1 MSALLPSDVPGLRM
15 PSILHRELAG
25 HRLLR
30 RSKWRRRRYTM
41 ATFLQSGTLRDA
53 SEETRKLFWK
63 WLRQN
68 EAGIGPRERSTL
80 AEIAIWPDA
89 DGNLATLAD
98 LCDPSSSRV
107 AMILA
112 DSIRRPHDHVRRSR
126 LTVSGGRGRTSIRR
140 VPSGEEIEDWLYGR
154 VTDFVVGEM
163 PDGDAIAALDR
174 FGAELTSLL
183 KHQGMKRALSVA
195 GVDLPA
201 LALDRSVQERSKLV
215 EPNQTIDRL
224 ALRDRFLLKD
234 KRHTQVLNNVTPA
247 LTEPTVE
254 MLLATLD
261 EDPGN
266 IDALQ
271 MRLQRFL
278 DLTAPASSERV
289 RLGGMRILPVNGQLR
304 APRELAF
311 RGTRGDYWGDWR
323 VQISAKGL
331 SQDDQARYR
340 AIGVTSA
347 LPSGGTSYD
356 FLTWLSG
363 QDTMALERHV
373 PCVLRHILH
382 PNGPVRWAEEHTDT
396 PCVPVKGRDGPR
408 LVSLGTARRQSV
420 FLPDERTIGEVVIQR
435 DPNILLVIDRVRE
448 VSKPISEPL
457 RKLGVRS
464 LREALGEPE
473 DVSGTGDIIAAAAG
487 FRDAVDNLKSVK
499 FRRTFF
505 KRIDDLGIDSEL
517 VRRDWHDR
525 VSRIRSVRF
534 ADTVRAR
541 YRLRRKPYSVLVRA
555 GFDPESGT
563 FWMSRGQETEN
574 ALSSLCEAIAAQLV
588 FGPRARPVELLA
600 LERALRLEIDDP
612 SYGPRTR
619 ATSPSKDGKA
629 FVEDVAL
636 DADLEGDNE
645 DLEPGE
651 ARAGHSPFRPD
662 ALRNVPKPGPI
673 PSSLSVEA
681 DHRPR
686 RTGRQGANERKED
699 NRSSP
704 KLETVHVEDL
714 KENQYASHCQ
724 MCLCRRSPEVLAPAD
739 SYIEWEEVRR
749 RVVEAHHVDL
759 KSAGGARHAGN
770 LILLCKFHHGITDGV
785 LHALR

>member
-1 MSALLPSDVPGLRM
+1 M
-15 PSILHRELAG
+15 
-25 HRLLR
+25 
-30 RSKWRRRRYTM
+30 
-41 ATFLQSGTLRDA
+41 
-53 SEETRKLFWK
+53 
-63 WLRQN
+63 
-68 EAGIGPRERSTL
+68 
-80 AEIAIWPDA
+80 
-89 DGNLATLAD
+89 
-98 LCDPSSSRV
+98 
-107 AMILA
+107 
-112 DSIRRPHDHVRRSR
+112 
-126 LTVSGGRGRTSIRR
+126 
-140 VPSGEEIEDWLYGR
+140 
-154 VTDFVVGEM
+154 
-163 PDGDAIAALDR
+163 
-174 FGAELTSLL
+174 
-183 KHQGMKRALSVA
+183 
-195 GVDLPA
+195 
-201 LALDRSVQERSKLV
+201 
-215 EPNQTIDRL
+215 
-224 ALRDRFLLKD
+224 
-234 KRHTQVLNNVTPA
+234 
-247 LTEPTVE
+247 
-254 MLLATLD
+254 
-261 EDPGN
+261 
-266 IDALQ
+266 
-271 MRLQRFL
+271 
-278 DLTAPASSERV
+278 
-289 RLGGMRILPVNGQLR
+289 
-304 APRELAF
+304 
-311 RGTRGDYWGDWR
+311 
-323 VQISAKGL
+323 
-331 SQDDQARYR
+331 
-340 AIGVTSA
+340 
-347 LPSGGTSYD
+347 
-356 FLTWLSG
+356 
-363 QDTMALERHV
+363 
-373 PCVLRHILH
+373 
-382 PNGPVRWAEEHTDT
+382 
-396 PCVPVKGRDGPR
+396 
-408 LVSLGTARRQSV
+408 
-420 FLPDERTIGEVVIQR
+420 
-435 DPNILLVIDRVRE
+435 
-448 VSKPISEPL
+448 
-457 RKLGVRS
+457 
-464 LREALGEPE
+464 
-473 DVSGTGDIIAAAAG
+473 
-487 FRDAVDNLKSVK
+487 
-499 FRRTFF
+499 
-505 KRIDDLGIDSEL
+505 
-517 VRRDWHDR
+517 RRDWHDR

-704 KLETVHVEDL
+704 KLETVHVENL

-770 LILLCKFHHGITDGV
+770 LILLCKFHHENYGRRLTRAAVTSALRKENEGKTIRFGGNCEGSDVEGQVTKIVIPDTGEV
-785 LHALR
+785 VELFFTNDHALYWRARDPSLADGAHVE